1 MPRRRGQVAFRA
13 LAAFAA
19 LLALAVPEVVLHE
32 LRPAPGAPSPTAPK
46 VPSDA
51 PQPGHYRAVYRVTGV
66 ALPGIAPEVARGLRA
81 MFAATGQERRFCYPQ
96 EAAAMGAQAL
106 VLQLAQ
112 GDCRTLAGST
122 AAGTLSADLRCRE
135 GRGMTASYRAQGT
148 YDRDG
153 AHVALKV
160 AHSGPDAA
168 NGGQTIGFDVS
179 ATRDGPC

>member
-1 MPRRRGQVAFRA
+1 MLKLFAKILADGYELTTAADGARA
-13 LAAFAA
+13 LA
-19 LLALAVPEVVLHE
+19 
-32 LRPAPGAPSPTAPK
+32 LR
-46 VPSDA
+46 
-51 PQPGHYRAVYRVTGV
+51 
-66 ALPGIAPEVARGLRA
+66 
-81 MFAATGQERRFCYPQ
+81 
-96 EAAAMGAQAL
+96 
-106 VLQLAQ
+106 LAQ